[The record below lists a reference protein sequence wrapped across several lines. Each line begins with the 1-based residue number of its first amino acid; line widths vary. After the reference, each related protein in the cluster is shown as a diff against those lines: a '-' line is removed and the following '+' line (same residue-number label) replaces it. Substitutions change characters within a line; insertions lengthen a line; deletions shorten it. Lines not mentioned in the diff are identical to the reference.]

1 MGWPAVRMDYAGPV
15 TVLEPLLIEFAR
27 QIRTPVLVDF
37 IRMDCFLVQEL
48 SSFVVRLSLKDPLF
62 SQL

>member
-1 MGWPAVRMDYAGPV
+1 MDYAGPV
-15 TVLEPLLIEFAR
+15 TALARPLLIEFAR

-48 SSFVVRLSLKDPLF
+48 SSFVVRLSLQDPLF